1 MRAGIIGISAFA
13 LLATPAAAAGV
24 SATSQVPAI
33 LATALTDLPRGPNPS
48 ASDPNCADRVIAP
61 QTDAG
66 RQVASFGW
74 AVIAEASVGELQLV
88 SFAGSLTP
96 GTSGTCALAQ
106 GNVGVF
112 AGGQLRALLYTASP
126 TDTLIGALRPLEG
139 GNVRLWGGDYLPAP
153 VADIAAGDGTL
164 TVTRLAA
171 AETLCAGSISVP
183 NVYRL
188 PITGARTALMASGW
202 QPVPQSREEFGQQA
216 DLFDMG
222 ITEAVSCSGTGF
234 AYCAYTYRANGS
246 ELSLVTA
253 GELYDGAIPEVTSY
267 AATCP

>member
-1 MRAGIIGISAFA
+1 MRTGIIGISALA

-24 SATSQVPAI
+24 IATSQVPAI
-33 LATALTDLPRGPNPS
+33 LAAALTDLPPGPNPS
-48 ASDPNCADRVIAP
+48 ASDPNCADQVIAP

-66 RQVASFGW
+66 RMVASRGW
-74 AVIAEASVGELQLV
+74 AVTSETALGGLQLV
-88 SFAGSLTP
+88 SFAGSFTP
-96 GTSGTCALAQ
+96 GTSGTCAVAQ

-112 AGGQLRALLYTASP
+112 AGIQLHALLYTANP

-139 GNVRLWGGDYLPAP
+139 GNVRLWGGDYLRAP
-153 VADIAAGDGTL
+153 VADLAAGDGTL
-164 TVTRLAA
+164 TVTPLAA
-171 AETLCAGSISVP
+171 TETLCSGAVSVP
-183 NVYRL
+183 NVYGQ
-188 PITGARTALMASGW
+188 PITEARTALIAAGW
-202 QPVPQSREEFGQQA
+202 QPIAQPREEFGQQA
-216 DLFDMG
+216 DLFDLD

-234 AYCAYTYRANGS
+234 AYCAYAYAANGA